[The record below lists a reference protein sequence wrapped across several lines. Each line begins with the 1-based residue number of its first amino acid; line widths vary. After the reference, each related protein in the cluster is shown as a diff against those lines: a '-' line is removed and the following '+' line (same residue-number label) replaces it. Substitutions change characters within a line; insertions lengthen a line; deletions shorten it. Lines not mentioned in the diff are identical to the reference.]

1 MGNAILFNTMRNT
14 DREVTI
20 NLIDSG
26 IEIVSGTGEP
36 IAIWAYS
43 VVDLLKETELRDEG
57 PFVVA
62 HDPQSILQVPDSE
75 LWNRIV
81 ERAPQARK
89 TKREATA
96 TAWWRIWRGVPDQAA
111 GALWIGIVLTIVW
124 AGRQL
129 YLWIFPS

>member
-1 MGNAILFNTMRNT
+1 MTNAILFNKMRGT

-26 IEIVSGTGEP
+26 IEIISVAGES

-43 VVDLLKETELRDEG
+43 VVDLLKDTRVSGEG
-57 PFVVA
+57 SFVVA
-62 HDPQSILQVPDSE
+62 HDPVNLLQVPDRA
-75 LWNRIV
+75 LWERIM
-81 ERAPQARK
+81 ERAPRARK
-89 TKREATA
+89 TEREATA

-111 GALWIGIVLTIVW
+111 GALWIGIILTVVW

-129 YLWIFPS
+129 YLWIIPS